1 MNQIQKHNLYNI
13 RRCFEKRTG
22 TRLLTTEDIYA
33 EEVDRSSN
41 QKSKQHP
48 FKIVVPIILC
58 IIVLA
63 GCLLISLPQLR
74 SLFDPND
81 STGLNPSLS
90 ESQVPSGSENEEQLE
105 GTKPTDNLNI
115 GDYNMQIVQES
126 NGKEITETIVV
137 DENHTLQIDALVN
150 TSNVQRISNYAYIPA
165 EITDEQRTALFE
177 AYFGERV
184 DEVYH
189 YTYGNANSWKLK
201 NENEDYMFGYG
212 REYGLIDAPL
222 FTLRNVNIQT
232 SAFPTNMHLRFSD
245 TNISL
250 DDAYVKCNFILPS
263 LVGNKVY
270 KPDWIRP
277 FPLPEATDG
286 KGFYWITYRNNIDGM
301 PITADVDL
309 RFFVSENEVI
319 RIVGVLFEVEELPFN
334 QKIIS
339 AEDAFE
345 LLKTNVE
352 LINVHNLDSITRHYF
367 SNTLPISEIS
377 LEYKVMRNESEYVI
391 SPIWR
396 FVVGETDEQRMMYR
410 DIIIA
415 VNAVT
420 GEIIIETRGLKM

>member
-13 RRCFEKRTG
+13 RRCFENRTG
-22 TRLLTTEDIYA
+22 TRLLTTEDTYA

-48 FKIVVPIILC
+48 FKMVVPIILC
-58 IIVLA
+58 VIVLA

-81 STGLNPSLS
+81 STGSNPSLS
-90 ESQVPSGSENEEQLE
+90 ESQVPSGSENEGETE
-105 GTKPTDNLNI
+105 GTKPTESLGID
-115 GDYNMQIVQES
+115 DYNMQIVRES
-126 NGKEITETIVV
+126 NGKEITQTLVV
-137 DENHTLQIDALVN
+137 DENHTLQIDAFVN

-189 YTYGNANSWKLK
+189 YTYGNANSWRLK
-201 NENEDYMFGYG
+201 NEDEDYMFGYG

-222 FTLRNVNIQT
+222 FTLRNANIQT
-232 SAFPTNMHLRFSD
+232 SAFPRNMYSQRSD

-250 DDAYVKCNFILPS
+250 DDAYAKCDLILPS
-263 LVGNKVY
+263 LVGNKLY
-270 KPDWIRP
+270 KPDLIRP
-277 FPLPEATDG
+277 FPLPEATDD
-286 KGFYWITYRNNIDGM
+286 KGFYWITYRRNIDGM

-319 RIVGVLFEVEELPFN
+319 RIAGVLFEIEELPFN

-352 LINVHNLDSITRHYF
+352 LINVHNLDVITRHYF
-367 SNTLPISEIS
+367 LNTIPISEIC
-377 LEYKVMRNESEYVI
+377 LEYKVMRNGNGYVI

-396 FVVGETDEQRMMYR
+396 FVVGETDEQRQMYR
-410 DIIIA
+410 DVIIA
-415 VNAVT
+415 VNALT
-420 GEIIIETRGLKM
+420 REIIIETRGLKM

>member
-1 MNQIQKHNLYNI
+1 MSKMEPHNLHNI
-13 RRCFEKRTG
+13 KRNFEKKTG
-22 TRLLTTEDIYA
+22 TRLLPYA
-33 EEVDRSSN
+33 DDTDAKEP
-41 QKSKQHP
+41 QKNRHP
-48 FKIVVPIILC
+48 MMAIIFVLLCVVILLSG
-58 IIVLA
+58 LA
-63 GCLLISLPQLR
+63 VAFPYLKDTFGTNNP
-74 SLFDPND
+74 
-81 STGLNPSLS
+81 TGPTPSLS
-90 ESQVPSGSENEEQLE
+90 ESQAPSGNGE
-105 GTKPTDNLNI
+105 TKPMDSLDI
-115 GDYNMQIVQES
+115 DDYNMQIVRES
-126 NGKEITETIVV
+126 DGKEITQTLVV

-165 EITDEQRTALFE
+165 AITDEQRTALFE
-177 AYFGERV
+177 AYFGERA

-201 NENEDYMFGYG
+201 NENEDYMFNYG

-222 FTLRNVNIQT
+222 FSLRNANIQT
-232 SAFPTNMHLRFSD
+232 SAFPKNMHLQFSD
-245 TNISL
+245 ANISL
-250 DDAYVKCNFILPS
+250 DDAYAKCNFILPS
-263 LVGNKVY
+263 LVENKLY
-270 KPDWIRP
+270 EPDWVRP
-277 FPLPEATDG
+277 FPLPEATDD
-286 KGFYWITYRNNIDGM
+286 KGFYWITYRRIIDGM

-319 RIVGVLFEVEELPFN
+319 RVVGVLYETEELSFN

-367 SNTLPISEIS
+367 SDTIPISEIS
-377 LEYKVMRNESEYVI
+377 LEYKVMRNGNGYVI

>member
-81 STGLNPSLS
+81 STGSNPSLS

-263 LVGNKVY
+263 LVGNK
-270 KPDWIRP
+270 
-277 FPLPEATDG
+277 
-286 KGFYWITYRNNIDGM
+286 GFYWITYRNNIDGM

>member
-1 MNQIQKHNLYNI
+1 MSKMEPHNLHNI
-13 RRCFEKRTG
+13 KRNFEKKTG
-22 TRLLTTEDIYA
+22 TRLLPYA
-33 EEVDRSSN
+33 DNTDYSEPRRNS
-41 QKSKQHP
+41 HP
-48 FKIVVPIILC
+48 KMAVVSVLLCVVIL
-58 IIVLA
+58 VS
-63 GCLLISLPQLR
+63 GLLIAFPYLR
-74 SLFDPND
+74 SALGESNSAD
-81 STGLNPSLS
+81 SIPSLS

-105 GTKPTDNLNI
+105 STKPTDSLNI
-115 GDYNMQIVQES
+115 GDYNMQIVRES
-126 NGKEITETIVV
+126 NGKEITQTLVV
-137 DENHTLQIDALVN
+137 DENHTLQIDAFVN

-189 YTYGNANSWKLK
+189 YTYGNANSWELK
-201 NENEDYMFGYG
+201 NEDEYYKFNYS
-212 REYGLIDAPL
+212 REYGLIDAPK

-286 KGFYWITYRNNIDGM
+286 KGFYWITYRRSIDGM
-301 PITADVDL
+301 PITADSDL
-309 RFFVSENEVI
+309 RFFISENEVI
-319 RIVGVLFEVEELPFN
+319 RVVGVLYEIEELPFN

-345 LLKTNVE
+345 MLKANAE
-352 LINVHNLDSITRHYF
+352 LINVHNLDVITRHYF
-367 SNTLPISEIS
+367 SNTIPISEIS
-377 LEYKVMRNESEYVI
+377 LEYKVMRAENEYVI

-396 FVVGETDEQRMMYR
+396 FVVGETDEQRQMYR
-410 DIIIA
+410 DVIIA
-415 VNAVT
+415 VNALT